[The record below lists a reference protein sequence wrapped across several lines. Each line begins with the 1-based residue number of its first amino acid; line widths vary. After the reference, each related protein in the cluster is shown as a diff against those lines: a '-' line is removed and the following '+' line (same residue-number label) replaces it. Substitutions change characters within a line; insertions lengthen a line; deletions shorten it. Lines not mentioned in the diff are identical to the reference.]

1 MNEQWIGTTRPTD
14 PEPQRGTGAPNPSR
28 SAAEASSPV
37 GVPAHNRLDC
47 FDASQTKPNGQ
58 K

>member
-1 MNEQWIGTTRPTD
+1 MNEKRSGTRSLTEPK
-14 PEPQRGTGAPNPSR
+14 PQRGTSAPNPSR

-37 GVPAHNRLDC
+37 GVPAHDRLDC
-47 FDASQTKPNGQ
+47 FDGPQTKPNGQ